1 MEHIPKLFHTQI
13 FLFISGQ
20 IGINVKNNKLESGF
34 ESQARQVFQNILNII
49 KAKDTLLDLN
59 SILKLTIYLKDLS
72 DFDMLNE
79 IMFSLF
85 DDPYPSR
92 AAVEVSR
99 LPKDA
104 LIEIDAIVACSID
117 KCQNLKAL
125 PVKKL

>member
-1 MEHIPKLFHTQI
+1 MKNIISTNLAPSAIGTYSQAVSYSNL
-13 FLFISGQ
+13 LFISGQ

-85 DDPYPSR
+85 VDPYPSR

-104 LIEIDAIVACSID
+104 LIEIDAIVAV
-117 KCQNLKAL
+117 Q
-125 PVKKL
+125 

>member
-1 MEHIPKLFHTQI
+1 
-13 FLFISGQ
+13 
-20 IGINVKNNKLESGF
+20 
-34 ESQARQVFQNILNII
+34 
-49 KAKDTLLDLN
+49 
-59 SILKLTIYLKDLS
+59 LKLTIYLKDLS

-104 LIEIDAIVACSID
+104 LIEIDAIVAC
-117 KCQNLKAL
+117 Q
-125 PVKKL
+125 

>member
-1 MEHIPKLFHTQI
+1 MKKIVSTNFAPSAIGTYSQAVSYSNL
-13 FLFISGQ
+13 LFISGQ

-72 DFDMLNE
+72 DFDMLNK
-79 IMFSLF
+79 IMLSLF

-104 LIEIDAIVACSID
+104 LIEIDAIVAA
-117 KCQNLKAL
+117 Q
-125 PVKKL
+125 

>member
-1 MEHIPKLFHTQI
+1 MKKIISTNLAPSAIGTYSQAVSYSNL
-13 FLFISGQ
+13 LFISGQ

-59 SILKLTIYLKDLS
+59 SVLKLTIYLKDLS

-104 LIEIDAIVACSID
+104 LIEIDAIVAS
-117 KCQNLKAL
+117 Q
-125 PVKKL
+125 